1 MGRESNA
8 SINEDDEGAPTRAR
22 RTQWALSAEQ
32 EEACVF
38 REDEDATMFAN
49 NEAFALA
56 KMNYV
61 QLIGEVE
68 PVEDR
73 EEAVAA
79 RPKTDLQRQVD
90 HKRSKFEGQNTNFA
104 AQTTRNELRRWQETN
119 RTNGPANKRLL
130 EREALAIEN
139 SAGDDDL
146 KAMKRAELKAKM
158 ETMGLLTEK
167 KPKKVKEQLDPAVNY
182 TFAGWDP
189 RVESFPCPSGDQR
202 LPSEGPAF
210 LRVLDRKAA
219 FERETANQSAASRE
233 LDRELEHGTLAKVVK
248 DRRMV
253 RVREYFNTQVKSHEE
268 EAIDGVVLDKA
279 ERKRRK
285 LLAKARRKRLKE
297 NPHNLDW
304 GSSRMKRSALGKCLN
319 RAAACGRSAG
329 RAAYDR
335 ARGRKKVKVQYDPT
349 GGGSPRSESS
359 ESTRRSESS
368 RGARPSLAQT
378 LRGLQGQHACVKF
391 NACGCRRPEADPT
404 RRSTESTCGAATI
417 TPRRCCSD
425 CSCWRRPPPG

>member
-167 KPKKVKEQLDPAVNY
+167 KPKKVKEQLDPDVNY

-233 LDRELEHGTLAKVVK
+233 LDRELEHGTLAKVVNC
-248 DRRMV
+248 V
-253 RVREYFNTQVKSHEE
+253 E
-268 EAIDGVVLDKA
+268 I
-279 ERKRRK
+279 
-285 LLAKARRKRLKE
+285 
-297 NPHNLDW
+297 
-304 GSSRMKRSALGKCLN
+304 N
-319 RAAACGRSAG
+319 RWF
-329 RAAYDR
+329 
-335 ARGRKKVKVQYDPT
+335 
-349 GGGSPRSESS
+349 GGSPPNFR
-359 ESTRRSESS
+359 
-368 RGARPSLAQT
+368 T
-378 LRGLQGQHACVKF
+378 L
-391 NACGCRRPEADPT
+391 
-404 RRSTESTCGAATI
+404 
-417 TPRRCCSD
+417 
-425 CSCWRRPPPG
+425 

>member
-73 EEAVAA
+73 EEAVAS

-219 FERETANQSAASRE
+219 FERETANQWLTSAAAP
-233 LDRELEHGTLAKVVK
+233 TALAGA
-248 DRRMV
+248 DRR
-253 RVREYFNTQVKSHEE
+253 R
-268 EAIDGVVLDKA
+268 A
-279 ERKRRK
+279 ETGHGRR
-285 LLAKARRKRLKE
+285 
-297 NPHNLDW
+297 
-304 GSSRMKRSALGKCLN
+304 RSALAGEARL
-319 RAAACGRSAG
+319 SAV
-329 RAAYDR
+329 R
-335 ARGRKKVKVQYDPT
+335 
-349 GGGSPRSESS
+349 
-359 ESTRRSESS
+359 
-368 RGARPSLAQT
+368 L
-378 LRGLQGQHACVKF
+378 
-391 NACGCRRPEADPT
+391 RRPETARPVVDHQGRDAVRRAALGRHGLRRRAARQGRRGHRGDDHPRRRGSRSRAVLGNIIGIIPLGDDRPYAVEQET
-404 RRSTESTCGAATI
+404 GRTTGNSYSEFAIHRLHSRRARAGAPSARGHGGNAGTRLTSTTAFRRSRS
-417 TPRRCCSD
+417 P
-425 CSCWRRPPPG
+425 W